1 MNREIMKANN
11 YSSDSPI
18 NTKEEDRFSRW
29 RFAERISQVISK
41 RKDPS
46 SIVIGLYG
54 VWGDGKTSM
63 LNFIEEV
70 LNDDENV
77 ICIKF
82 NPWRFG
88 SEEELLTGFFMNISE
103 ALDAQLIKTGDKLK
117 DILKKVAPGVGTA
130 VGAKGVGESIASF
143 ISGPDVVELKKR
155 IEQELELAKKRVL
168 ILIDDVDRLEKSE
181 IHAMFRLVRLTADFK
196 YTSYILAFDKDVVA
210 ASLQEK
216 YSSSINNAGEA
227 FLEKI
232 IQVPLHLPFV
242 EKKVL
247 REFCFQGVDEALS
260 IAEIKLSDQQVQEF
274 VRDFISAF
282 DDCLS
287 TPRKAK
293 LYGNTLMFS
302 LPILKGEINPVDL
315 MLIEGIR
322 IFYPSLYEAIREH
335 KSYFTGAFS
344 LDLHSNKDKE
354 KEQISNLISASIDSD
369 NCFDKE
375 GCIELLKNMFPKLQ
389 AVYGNMSYGSDWYE
403 KWNLGQRICSENY
416 FSRYFT
422 YSIPKGDVSD
432 SVILGIVASC
442 KNESVAI
449 KKDNNPLADLLT
461 SVNSETLIKKLR
473 HKANTLTADESSPL
487 AVAISL
493 QSGTYPNPETLD
505 SWTAPFVQ
513 AAMLVS
519 DLIQNLDINSRVEL
533 ACDCISQASTM
544 DFKLEVFRW
553 LKREEDDKP
562 EKDAFTED
570 QISAVGD
577 CLGKNV
583 SEYLNSG
590 VDITKKNPRST
601 PTLLYTIKKY
611 LGKKYTDEYIDAIF
625 KKESDTILRLLEAY
639 TPRSWGMESGISHKS
654 DFKREQYN
662 SLSGVVNPEIIMA
675 AIETFLGEMP
685 AVNSEYPRDYDYE
698 DRTILLKQ
706 FIWLHKYVLKETEN
720 ADEKKA

>member
-1 MNREIMKANN
+1 MEANN

-18 NTKEEDRFSRW
+18 NTREDDRFSRW
-29 RFAERISQVISK
+29 SFAERISQVIS
-41 RKDPS
+41 RRNDPS

-54 VWGDGKTSM
+54 VWGDGKTSV
-63 LNFIEEV
+63 LNFIEEA
-70 LNDDENV
+70 LNDDKNV

-88 SEEELLTGFFMNISE
+88 SEEELLTGFFIDIAE

-117 DILKKVAPGVGTA
+117 DILKKVAPGIGTA
-130 VGAKGVGESIASF
+130 AGVKGVGESIASF

-155 IEQELELAKKRVL
+155 IEQELESAKKRVL

-181 IHAMFRLVRLTADFK
+181 IHAIFRLVKLTADFK
-196 YTSYILAFDKDVVA
+196 YTSYILAFDKDIVA

-216 YSSSINNAGEA
+216 YSSTNSNAGEA

-260 IAEIKLSDQQVQEF
+260 IADIKLSDQQVQEF
-274 VRDFISAF
+274 VRDFSSAF
-282 DDCLS
+282 DDCLT

-302 LPILKGEINPVDL
+302 LPILKGEVNPVDL

-322 IFYPSLYEAIREH
+322 VFYPNLYEVIRDH
-335 KSYFTGAFS
+335 KGYFTGAFS
-344 LDLHSNKDKE
+344 QGMHSNKEKE
-354 KEQISNLISASIDSD
+354 KIIKLIDTSIDSGKD
-369 NCFDKE
+369 YDKE
-375 GCIELLKNMFPKLQ
+375 GVIDLLKNMFPKLQ
-389 AVYGNMSYGSDWYE
+389 SVYGNMSYGSDWYE

-422 YSIPKGDVSD
+422 YSIPKGDISD
-432 SVILGIVASC
+432 QTILNIVEDC
-442 KNESVAI
+442 KKANEEI
-449 KKDNNPLADLLT
+449 DQEMNPLAGLIT
-461 SVNSETLIKKLR
+461 SANSETLIKKLR
-473 HKANTLTADESSPL
+473 HKAKSFTASESAPL
-487 AVAISL
+487 AIAISF
-493 QSGTYPNPETLD
+493 QCDTYPNPETLYN
-505 SWTAPFVQ
+505 WTVPFAQ
-513 AAMLVS
+513 GAILVS
-519 DLIQNLDINSRVEL
+519 DLIQNIEVNSRVEL
-533 ACDCISQASTM
+533 ACNCINKASNI

-570 QISAVGD
+570 QISEIGK
-577 CLGKNV
+577 CLGKNI
-583 SEYLNSG
+583 SEYLSSDI
-590 VDITKKNPRST
+590 DITNTNPNST

-611 LGKKYTDEYIDAIF
+611 LGKEYLNAYLETIF
-625 KKESDTILRLLEAY
+625 NNDPEAILRILESY
-639 TPRSWGMESGISHKS
+639 TPTAWGMESGISHKS
-654 DFKREQYN
+654 DFERDQYN
-662 SLSGVVNPEIIMA
+662 SLTRVISPEVIMGAIDKCSGTMPVV
-675 AIETFLGEMP
+675 GD
-685 AVNSEYPRDYDYE
+685 EYPRDYNYE

-706 FIWLHKYVLKETEN
+706 FIWLHKYVLNETAN
-720 ADEKKA
+720 ADEEKA